1 MRSFHLRSMQPK
13 AVQLAMLRS
22 CLSDDT
28 VHIVENM
35 GLSRSDGENVS
46 KIIENLER
54 HAIGQHR
61 SAPTVAVDVFG
72 TRRGKLRAL
81 PDTGADISLAGPE
94 FAETFGRGRMTPST
108 VRPMVV
114 DGRSCDSIG
123 KVEVTIRM
131 GDIEVNEQVHIIPGV
146 KRLILSWK
154 TTQRLGIIPEDYPEQ
169 KWNIPQDITAAV
181 SARRTITRPAERQTA
196 ALGPPVERQTAALGP
211 LSERQTAA
219 FGPPV
224 ERQTAA
230 LGPPVER
237 QTAALGPP
245 VERQTAALGAPAEQ
259 RAARTGAPG
268 PAEQR
273 AAPASAPTEHQ
284 VMVQNHVNKRWDRS
298 GVITEV
304 DGRRRRYFIRLPSGR
319 VLTRN
324 RRFLR
329 QRYAY
334 SEPHAV
340 SSPAVEEEQTRL
352 KPAQAAQQ
360 LRRQQQQQQQQTS
373 LKPAQTERR
382 QQQQQQP
389 LRRSTRIKKQT
400 RRLIEEM

>member
-1 MRSFHLRSMQPK
+1 MATGAAFKTWKTRWTDFVTLSGLTAQPK

-35 GLSRSDGENVS
+35 GLS
-46 KIIENLER
+46 
-54 HAIGQHR
+54 R

-245 VERQTAALGAPAEQ
+245 VERQTAALGSPVERQTAALGLLSERQTAALGAPAEQ

-273 AAPASAPTEHQ
+273 AARGAAFKTWKTRWTDFVTLSGLTAQPKAVQLAMLRSCLSDDTVHIVENMGLSRVSAIE
-284 VMVQNHVNKRWDRS
+284 K
-298 GVITEV
+298 
-304 DGRRRRYFIRLPSGR
+304 
-319 VLTRN
+319 
-324 RRFLR
+324 
-329 QRYAY
+329 
-334 SEPHAV
+334 
-340 SSPAVEEEQTRL
+340 
-352 KPAQAAQQ
+352 
-360 LRRQQQQQQQQTS
+360 
-373 LKPAQTERR
+373 ER
-382 QQQQQQP
+382 
-389 LRRSTRIKKQT
+389 
-400 RRLIEEM
+400 

>member
-1 MRSFHLRSMQPK
+1 M
-13 AVQLAMLRS
+13 V
-22 CLSDDT
+22 T
-28 VHIVENM
+28 VNGV
-35 GLSRSDGENVS
+35 
-46 KIIENLER
+46 
-54 HAIGQHR
+54 QHR

-154 TTQRLGIIPEDYPEQ
+154 TTQRLGIIPEGYPEQ

-230 LGPPVER
+230 LG
-237 QTAALGPP
+237 
-245 VERQTAALGAPAEQ
+245 APAEQ

-273 AAPASAPTEHQ
+273 AARQ

>member
-1 MRSFHLRSMQPK
+1 MVAGAAFKTWKTRWTDFVTLSGLTAQPK

-35 GLSRSDGENVS
+35 GLS
-46 KIIENLER
+46 
-54 HAIGQHR
+54 R

-181 SARRTITRPAERQTA
+181 SARRAITRPAERQTA
-196 ALGPPVERQTAALGP
+196 ALGPPVERQTAALGL

-237 QTAALGPP
+237 C
-245 VERQTAALGAPAEQ
+245 
-259 RAARTGAPG
+259 RAR
-268 PAEQR
+268 
-273 AAPASAPTEHQ
+273 
-284 VMVQNHVNKRWDRS
+284 
-298 GVITEV
+298 GVTLNVKKAQHMLPEV
-304 DGRRRRYFIRLPSGR
+304 AGR
-319 VLTRN
+319 
-324 RRFLR
+324 
-329 QRYAY
+329 
-334 SEPHAV
+334 
-340 SSPAVEEEQTRL
+340 
-352 KPAQAAQQ
+352 
-360 LRRQQQQQQQQTS
+360 
-373 LKPAQTERR
+373 
-382 QQQQQQP
+382 
-389 LRRSTRIKKQT
+389 
-400 RRLIEEM
+400 